1 MPDDF
6 IAAAKVA
13 DIPDGG
19 MKCVPI
25 DRERV
30 LLAHVG
36 GRFYAIRDV
45 CGHRNAPLSR
55 GKLEGHKV
63 ECPLHYAVFDVRNG
77 RLLEGPISA
86 NIPTYDTHV
95 EGDTVF
101 VRPS

>member
-1 MPDDF
+1 MRF
-6 IAAAKVA
+6 ATSAGTATRRCRAASSKA
-13 DIPDGG
+13 D
-19 MKCVPI
+19 
-25 DRERV
+25 
-30 LLAHVG
+30 
-36 GRFYAIRDV
+36 
-45 CGHRNAPLSR
+45 
-55 GKLEGHKV
+55 KV